1 MAVGILFAVLG
12 GLLYLIA
19 YLRAQ
24 HSQHD
29 FADQEKENVVYPH
42 AMKTVGQ
49 SGRVFGRPFITA
61 GWIVVAVSCVVAGME
76 IALLVLILQI

>member
-1 MAVGILFAVLG
+1 MHTGIGRYILKYTG
-12 GLLYLIA
+12 Y
-19 YLRAQ
+19 
-24 HSQHD
+24 
-29 FADQEKENVVYPH
+29 H

-49 SGRVFGRPFITA
+49 SGRVFGRPFVTA